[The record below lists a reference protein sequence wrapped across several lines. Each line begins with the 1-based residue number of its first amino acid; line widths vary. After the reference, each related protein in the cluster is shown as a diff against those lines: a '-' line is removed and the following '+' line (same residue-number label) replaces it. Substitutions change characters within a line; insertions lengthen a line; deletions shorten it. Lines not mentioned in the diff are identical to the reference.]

1 MAVDLLSLIY
11 ISFEQSRNGK
21 LEEGIWEAFWFVL
34 VTSITLVI
42 GEGGWKDEVDWAC
55 RMPGSN
61 ADGICVGRPEG
72 KDQSEGLDL
81 GGRIILKSSRDR
93 MKEEKL

>member
-1 MAVDLLSLIY
+1 
-11 ISFEQSRNGK
+11 
-21 LEEGIWEAFWFVL
+21 
-34 VTSITLVI
+34 
-42 GEGGWKDEVDWAC
+42 
-55 RMPGSN
+55 MPGSN